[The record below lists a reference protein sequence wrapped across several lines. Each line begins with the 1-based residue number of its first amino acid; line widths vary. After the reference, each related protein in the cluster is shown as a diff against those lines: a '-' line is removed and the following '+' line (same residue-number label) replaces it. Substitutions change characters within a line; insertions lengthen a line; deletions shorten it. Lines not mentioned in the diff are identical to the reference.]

1 MYNTKGLLRNI
12 AGALAYSI
20 IGAILMMALDP
31 GGTRWLKFILYVLF
45 FASVSPAVFSSHLSC
60 SSMLRRLRKR
70 RTAYLAR
77 RLRDLDPDEVTA
89 LERAAEI
96 LERLLEGE
104 RR

>member
-1 MYNTKGLLRNI
+1 MATITSHLPLESGIFYARILQTDSEYAMYNTKRLLRNI

-20 IGAILMMALDP
+20 IGAILMMALDS

-70 RTAYLAR
+70 S
-77 RLRDLDPDEVTA
+77 
-89 LERAAEI
+89 
-96 LERLLEGE
+96 
-104 RR
+104 